1 LVALLLL
8 GNVTALVRT
17 WPPLRRQVLMSVS
30 QQPTPFTELYFS
42 DPATLVSGLVGRA
55 PQSIGYTVVNHTGA
69 YRNYEV
75 TVSLVSAGTTRVL
88 ARSSLGLAEGATAR
102 RSVIVGPG
110 VPGTAAM
117 LEVSIG
123 SGEEIHLLL
132 RFA

>member
-1 LVALLLL
+1 
-8 GNVTALVRT
+8 
-17 WPPLRRQVLMSVS
+17 MSVS
-30 QQPTPFTELYFS
+30 EQPTPFTELYFS
-42 DPATLVSGLVGRA
+42 DPVAIASGVVGRA

-75 TVSLVSAGTTRVL
+75 TVSLVSAGVTRL
-88 ARSSLGLAEGATAR
+88 LTQSSLGLAEGVAAQ
-102 RSVIVGPG
+102 RSVVVRPG
-110 VPGTAAM
+110 VPGSTAM